1 MAKILLVEDD
11 PINLNKGM
19 ELLKQLGHEVLP
31 ATTGQEAAQVIRR
44 LLPDAILLDVM
55 LPDTNGFDFA
65 KKLKSHPRT
74 QDVPIAY
81 VTGRDNPEDFK
92 EGFASGGKAYLTK
105 PYSSTALATVLQ
117 SLLMTKSP
125 KREDI

>member
-31 ATTGQEAAQVIRR
+31 ATSGQEAAQVIRR
-44 LLPDAILLDVM
+44 MLPDAILLDVV

-74 QDVPIAY
+74 QEIPIAY
-81 VTGRDNPEDFK
+81 ITGRDNPEDFK
-92 EGFASGGKAYLTK
+92 QGFASGGKAYLTK
-105 PYSSTALATVLQ
+105 PYSSTALSTVLQ

-125 KREDI
+125 KKDAF